1 MYVCKSDASLEE
13 LSLAMRP
20 NTKAVFAETISN
32 PSIVILDI
40 EKFAAL
46 AHMHGVPLIVDN
58 TFATPM
64 NCRPFAWG
72 ADIVTHSTT
81 KYMDGH
87 AMSVGGAIIDSGN
100 FDWMAH
106 KDKFP
111 GLTQP
116 DASYHGITY
125 AEQFG
130 KAAYI
135 TKATAQLMR
144 DLGAIPSPMNAF
156 LLNVGLETLHLRMA
170 RHCENAQKVAEFLDA
185 HEKVAWVNYAGL
197 SGNRYHAL
205 AQKYMPNGTCGV
217 LAFAIKGERERAIRF
232 MDALKLTAIV
242 THVADARTCI
252 LHPASHTHRQM
263 TTEQLIEAGI
273 SPELMRLSV
282 GIEHVDD
289 ILWDFGAGAC
299 GNLIS
304 FWRGFMKKIL
314 FAASECVPFIKT
326 GGLADV
332 CGALPKE
339 FDKTEWDVRVVLP
352 NYSCIREEYR
362 SQFTYVTHFYMS
374 AGNDIADKYV
384 GVLKYVLE
392 GITYYL
398 IDNRE
403 YFDCETP
410 YGDIRYDIEKFCF
423 FDKAVL
429 SILKQIDFRPDLIH
443 CHDWET
449 GLIPV
454 YLKNEFQADSFYWGI
469 KSVMTIHNLKFQGVW
484 DVKTMRG
491 LTGFAENL
499 FTPDKLEFRRDAN
512 MLKGGLVYADYIT
525 TVSDSYA
532 QEIQTEYYGEGLN
545 GLLAARHFDMQGIVN
560 GIDYEVYNPQ
570 TDDKLYVNDDAQSFR
585 KKKYLNKTKLQEE
598 IGLTVDKKKYM
609 IGLISRLTDQKGLDL
624 VRDVMDHIVDD
635 YTQLVV
641 IGTGDAQYEN
651 MFRHYAWKY
660 ADRVSANICYSDE
673 LAHKLYGAAD
683 AFLMPSR
690 FEPCGLTQLIS
701 FRYGTVPIV
710 RETGGLKDTVHPF
723 NEYENTGD
731 GFSYANYNSGEML
744 GIINYSKHIYFD
756 RRKQWNQ
763 MIDRGMANDY
773 SWRSSKGRYEGLYRY
788 LLGEC

>member
-1 MYVCKSDASLEE
+1 
-13 LSLAMRP
+13 
-20 NTKAVFAETISN
+20 
-32 PSIVILDI
+32 
-40 EKFAAL
+40 
-46 AHMHGVPLIVDN
+46 
-58 TFATPM
+58 
-64 NCRPFAWG
+64 
-72 ADIVTHSTT
+72 
-81 KYMDGH
+81 
-87 AMSVGGAIIDSGN
+87 
-100 FDWMAH
+100 
-106 KDKFP
+106 
-111 GLTQP
+111 
-116 DASYHGITY
+116 
-125 AEQFG
+125 
-130 KAAYI
+130 
-135 TKATAQLMR
+135 
-144 DLGAIPSPMNAF
+144 
-156 LLNVGLETLHLRMA
+156 
-170 RHCENAQKVAEFLDA
+170 
-185 HEKVAWVNYAGL
+185 
-197 SGNRYHAL
+197 
-205 AQKYMPNGTCGV
+205 
-217 LAFAIKGERERAIRF
+217 
-232 MDALKLTAIV
+232 
-242 THVADARTCI
+242 
-252 LHPASHTHRQM
+252 
-263 TTEQLIEAGI
+263 
-273 SPELMRLSV
+273 
-282 GIEHVDD
+282 
-289 ILWDFGAGAC
+289 
-299 GNLIS
+299 
-304 FWRGFMKKIL
+304 MKKIL

-384 GVLKYVLE
+384 GVLKYVLD

-570 TDDKLYVNDDAQSFR
+570 TDDKLYVNYDAQSFR

-598 IGLTVDKKKYM
+598 LGLTVDKKKYM

-731 GFSYANYNSGEML
+731 GFSFANYNSGEML